1 MRLRGLYG
9 MIDTSASP
17 ERSHREITTALLR
30 SGVQFLQLRAK
41 EASTRELEELVA
53 ELHPLV
59 RAAGAE
65 LILNDHPEIAART
78 TGVGVHLGQGD
89 MHPNEARAVLG
100 PDVLIGWSTH
110 TLEQVSDA
118 QDLPLDYI
126 GFGPVF
132 TSAGKHR
139 AAADTRPAMSARGV
153 NLVAEALART
163 SIPMV
168 AIGGI
173 NEQNLSDLL
182 DVGVESAAAI
192 GAITRAPDMMSA
204 ARHIHERLL
213 RGSKP

>member
-30 SGVQFLQLRAK
+30 SGVRILQLRAK
-41 EASTRELEELVA
+41 EASIEELKDLVA
-53 ELHPLV
+53 ELHPLI

-65 LILNDHPEIAART
+65 LILNDHAEIAAQT

-89 MHPNEARAVLG
+89 MHPTEARALLG
-100 PDVLIGWSTH
+100 TDVLIGWSTH
-110 TLEQVSDA
+110 NLEQVREA
-118 QDLPLDYI
+118 QALPIDYI

-132 TSAGKHR
+132 ASAGKHR
-139 AAADTRPAMSARGV
+139 SASDTRPAMSARGV
-153 NLVAEALART
+153 NLVAEVLART

-168 AIGGI
+168 AIGGV
-173 NEQNLSDLL
+173 NEENLSALL
-182 DVGVESAAAI
+182 NVGVESAAAI

-204 ARHIHERLL
+204 ARDIHGRLL